1 VSCGLDA
8 LDIAN
13 ERDDKMTQVARRLE
27 ANPLGFDLSTSMQRE
42 GEGISL
48 AAKPQRERELFFEAP
63 DCPALARRALGE
75 GVATAG
81 LTIAV
86 VFAATATSL
95 GQLRPLALGL
105 GVPAAV
111 AALTLA
117 FGPATGAHFNPL
129 ITASQWLRGHR
140 NTRCFI
146 AYVGAQHGGALIGAG
161 LVGLLVA
168 PGASVTS
175 EPIGLVF
182 GSEIFASAGLV
193 TIVLAASLVM
203 SAQIGLLAVI
213 GWLVMVN
220 LAAPAGPFANP
231 VLAIAAPFAL
241 GSLNIPIA
249 LVRIAAELVGVSL
262 ALQVVALTYPRTDA
276 RRSIERA
283 SIQHEGT

>member
-8 LDIAN
+8 LGIAN
-13 ERDDKMTQVARRLE
+13 ERDNKMTQAASRLE
-27 ANPLGFDLSTSMQRE
+27 ASPLGLGVSASMRR
-42 GEGISL
+42 GSEGISL
-48 AAKPQRERELFFEAP
+48 AAKPQRQRELFFEAP
-63 DCPALARRALGE
+63 DCPTLARRALGE

-95 GQLRPLALGL
+95 GGLRPLALGL

-146 AYVGAQHGGALIGAG
+146 AYVGAQLAGALIGAG

-168 PGASVTS
+168 PGPPVAS

-182 GSEIFASAGLV
+182 GSEIFASAGLI

-220 LAAPAGPFANP
+220 LVAPAGPFANP
-231 VLAIAAPFAL
+231 VLAVAAPFAL
-241 GSLNIPIA
+241 GSLNIPMA
-249 LVRIAAELVGVSL
+249 LVHIAAELVGAGL
-262 ALQVVALTYPRTDA
+262 ALQVVALTYPRTGA
-276 RRSIERA
+276 RTSIEGA

>member
-1 VSCGLDA
+1 MPR
-8 LDIAN
+8 I
-13 ERDDKMTQVARRLE
+13 
-27 ANPLGFDLSTSMQRE
+27 
-42 GEGISL
+42 
-48 AAKPQRERELFFEAP
+48 AKPEPQRDLFFEAP
-63 DCPALARRALGE
+63 DCPTLARRALGE
-75 GVATAG
+75 GIATAG
-81 LTIAV
+81 LTVAV

-95 GQLRPLALGL
+95 GELRPLALGL

-146 AYVGAQHGGALIGAG
+146 AYVCAQLAGALIGAS

-168 PGASVTS
+168 PGAPLAS
-175 EPIGLVF
+175 ELIGRVF
-182 GSEIFASAGLV
+182 GSEVFASAGLI
-193 TIVLAASLVM
+193 TIVLAASLAM
-203 SAQIGLLAVI
+203 GAQIGLLAVI

-241 GSLNIPIA
+241 GSLSTQTA
-249 LVRIAAELVGVSL
+249 LVHIAAELVGAGL
-262 ALQVVALTYPRTDA
+262 ALLVVAVTYPRIGA
-276 RRSIERA
+276 RRSIEGA
-283 SIQHEGT
+283 SIRHEGTGP